1 MAAVNISSSLS
12 TNHRSC
18 PSPPHYHP
26 LPLAYDFH
34 PDRVGSS
41 FLVFG
46 RSTDRESSEMAGR
59 LLFQK
64 LAYRMSESTSLLCAR
79 ASVASARDFA
89 PLTRRASEG
98 GIGTL
103 SGLFRG
109 SAHPCSVVP
118 SSHEGSIIDLS
129 NLVRGASAHPSTLAP
144 KQSFVHQ
151 HAAKYLDA
159 LPCFSPAAK
168 MCNPA
173 TGMPSHCAK
182 PASVDS
188 VKGVKITF
196 SSSSS
201 EKGTIWDDLKAN
213 NLAELEAAKATLSEA
228 DYEAEK
234 AAIIAEV
241 DKFAAADKA
250 FKDDIVAWKKNLDET
265 TAEFNRFSEY
275 PSGWPPCP

>member
-1 MAAVNISSSLS
+1 
-12 TNHRSC
+12 
-18 PSPPHYHP
+18 
-26 LPLAYDFH
+26 
-34 PDRVGSS
+34 
-41 FLVFG
+41 
-46 RSTDRESSEMAGR
+46 MAGR
-59 LLFQK
+59 FLFQK
-64 LAYRMSESTSLLCAR
+64 LASRMSESTGLLCAR
-79 ASVASARDFA
+79 ASVASARDVA
-89 PLTRRASEG
+89 PITRRPSEG
-98 GIGTL
+98 GIGAL
-103 SGLFRG
+103 NRLFHG

-129 NLVRGASAHPSTLAP
+129 NLVCGASAHPSTLAP
-144 KQSFVHQ
+144 KQSGVHH

-188 VKGVKITF
+188 VKGVKRTF

-201 EKGTIWDDLKAN
+201 EKGTVVWDDLKAKH
-213 NLAELEAAKATLSEA
+213 LAELEAIKATLSEA

-241 DKFAAADKA
+241 DKLAAGDKA
-250 FKDDIVAWKKNLDET
+250 FNDDTEAWKEKLNE
-265 TAEFNRFSEY
+265 
-275 PSGWPPCP
+275 